1 MRAERGAADCVG
13 LVSHGR
19 EFQVF
24 SKSDG
29 KLVEGL
35 EQGKHMIQ
43 YACGKDHSGSC
54 VEETFMGWGEVA

>member
-1 MRAERGAADCVG
+1 MG

-29 KLVEGL
+29 KVVEGL
-35 EQGKHMIQ
+35 EQGKHMIRC
-43 YACGKDHSGSC
+43 ACGKDHSGSC
-54 VEETFMGWGEVA
+54 VEEALMGWGEVA